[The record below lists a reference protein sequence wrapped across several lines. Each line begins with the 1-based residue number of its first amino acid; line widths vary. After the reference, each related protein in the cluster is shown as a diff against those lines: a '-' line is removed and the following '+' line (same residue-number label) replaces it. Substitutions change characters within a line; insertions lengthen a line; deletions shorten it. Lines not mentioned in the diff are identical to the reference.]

1 MEFLL
6 PVLLSRLQDPPHD
19 RPRHLGFLD
28 LNEDLV
34 QPSESFRDFI
44 VFSQTLQEEEEIG
57 WVEGCVRYI
66 GRNRIIAFHLD

>member
-1 MEFLL
+1 MEFSL

-44 VFSQTLQEEEEIG
+44 GLSQTLQEEVEIG
-57 WVEGCVRYI
+57 
-66 GRNRIIAFHLD
+66 